1 MEDKN
6 KILAEVK
13 PLNLVNEIKYQEGTV
28 VSKQLLKKAK
38 GNITFFAFDKDEIL
52 SEHTSPFEAMV
63 YIADGNMEII
73 IGGKPYEVSAGEFIK
88 LPSDIPH
95 ALQAKVKSKM
105 LLIMIK
111 E

>member
-1 MEDKN
+1 MNDKN
-6 KILAEVK
+6 SIDAKSGK
-13 PLNLVNEIKYQEGTV
+13 LVDEINYQEGTI

-38 GNITFFAFDKDEIL
+38 GNITFFAFDKDEML
-52 SEHTSPFEAMV
+52 SEHTSPFDAMV
-63 YIADGNMEII
+63 YIADGNMEIK
-73 IGGKPYEVSAGEFIK
+73 IGGKPYEISTGEFMH

-95 ALQAKVKSKM
+95 ALKAKVKSKM

>member
-1 MEDKN
+1 MNNKN
-6 KILAEVK
+6 LIDVK
-13 PLNLVNEIKYQEGTV
+13 SGKLVDEINYQEGTI

-38 GNITFFAFDKDEIL
+38 GNITLFAFDKDEML
-52 SEHTSPFEAMV
+52 SEHTSPFDAVV
-63 YIADGNMEII
+63 YIADGNLEIK
-73 IGGKPYEVSAGEFIK
+73 IGGKPYDISTGEFIR

-95 ALQAKVKSKM
+95 ALKAKVKSKM